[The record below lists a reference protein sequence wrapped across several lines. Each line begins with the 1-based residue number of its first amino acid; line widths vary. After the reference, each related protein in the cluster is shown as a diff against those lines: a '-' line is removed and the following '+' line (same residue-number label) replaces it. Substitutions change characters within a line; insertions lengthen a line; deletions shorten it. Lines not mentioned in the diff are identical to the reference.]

1 MAIDLTKMVEFLD
14 RVSMEE
20 GSAHHQLLLAMAAD
34 IKANREEIEKLKQR
48 QRSIENPKTDEEKG
62 VPQ

>member
-1 MAIDLTKMVEFLD
+1 MADLTKMVEDWEDTQTETTDELH
-14 RVSMEE
+14 E
-20 GSAHHQLLLAMAAD
+20 ALKAMAAD

-62 VPQ
+62 